1 MFGNFLSSGD
11 TSTISASLGK
21 TPFDMLLFIVFDNG
35 AAKTPSANFFGG
47 ILSTF
52 CVENFPE
59 FT

>member
-1 MFGNFLSSGD
+1 MFGIFLSSGD

-35 AAKTPSANFFGG
+35 AAETASANFFGG
-47 ILSTF
+47 ILSKF
-52 CVENFPE
+52 YVENFPE